1 MTNKQGKVTISV
13 LANMRT
19 KLNETKDRYIR
30 CNMFELECHE
40 VHFTVSINMQK
51 SEILKNCFQKVLNT
65 DTDIDSEWL

>member
-30 CNMFELECHE
+30 CNMIELKYYE
-40 VHFTVSINMQK
+40 VHFTLTKNMQESEFRKKLFSK
-51 SEILKNCFQKVLNT
+51 SFQR
-65 DTDIDSEWL
+65 